1 MTTFAT
7 STPKNRCRIKRFR
20 RLVCEGLEDRRLL
33 SGTSPEIELFNTS
46 PALFVE
52 NQGQWS
58 DASVRFMHQG
68 DGANVVMTDT
78 GPVFQVFRRCLLYTS
93 PSPRD

>member
-1 MTTFAT
+1 M
-7 STPKNRCRIKRFR
+7 IQ
-20 RLVCEGLEDRRLL
+20 
-33 SGTSPEIELFNTS
+33 SGTFDSALRHLWPHSDLRIPGLRAAMVAQA

-68 DGANVVMTDT
+68 DGANVAMTDT
-78 GPVFQVFRRCLLYTS
+78 GPVFQVFRREAAADAPAPTG
-93 PSPRD
+93 